1 MVQSSV
7 QLNSTVRG
15 ELSAGSSRKHCAAW
29 PQAQWRYLHFVLP
42 LSTIRWRWGLST
54 GLPENLLQVEKY
66 AVVIVTFLVFTGG
79 RLHGFHAQLKRT
91 RPGEG
96 CQAEGGALR
105 EACGEWG
112 GGVGWGAMHCDP
124 WAWQRALSALTGE
137 TRQPQRKAIF
147 LYRGDSVCNNTRV
160 LAVRPT
166 TWDSCFSRM
175 FWWEEN
181 TQTRKK
187 RKGFLVF
194 AQPLWLNM
202 WKATAYT
209 VSMQYCPMLSSAG
222 VCVTVR
228 PPWWWTGGGHQ
239 YLTVEVALSQ
249 WVLIQPHQP
258 CSVSKRDKCWLL
270 TYTFWFQW
278 FGGFFSFFFF
288 FVCSSCSCCCT
299 EPSRLQNNLK
309 YWLFFHIIWKVTAF

>member
-42 LSTIRWRWGLST
+42 LTIRWRWGLST
-54 GLPENLLQVEKY
+54 GLAENLLQVEKY

-124 WAWQRALSALTGE
+124 WDWQRALSALTGE

-147 LYRGDSVCNNTRV
+147 YTVVTPFVIIPEYLLSD
-160 LAVRPT
+160 
-166 TWDSCFSRM
+166 
-175 FWWEEN
+175 
-181 TQTRKK
+181 
-187 RKGFLVF
+187 
-194 AQPLWLNM
+194 QPLETCVFHGCSDGKKIHRRGKKEKVFLFLPNHCDWICEKLHPILYLCNTAPCLALQGFVWL
-202 WKATAYT
+202 
-209 VSMQYCPMLSSAG
+209 SDHH
-222 VCVTVR
+222 
-228 PPWWWTGGGHQ
+228 GGGP
-239 YLTVEVALSQ
+239 VVGIS
-249 WVLIQPHQP
+249 I
-258 CSVSKRDKCWLL
+258 
-270 TYTFWFQW
+270 
-278 FGGFFSFFFF
+278 
-288 FVCSSCSCCCT
+288 
-299 EPSRLQNNLK
+299 
-309 YWLFFHIIWKVTAF
+309 

>member
-112 GGVGWGAMHCDP
+112 GGVGWGGN
-124 WAWQRALSALTGE
+124 ALWPLSLAKGPFSTDGGDSTTSAKGYF
-137 TRQPQRKAIF
+137 F

-187 RKGFLVF
+187 EKVFLFLPNHCDWICEKLHPILYLCNTAPCLALQGFV
-194 AQPLWLNM
+194 WL
-202 WKATAYT
+202 
-209 VSMQYCPMLSSAG
+209 SDHH
-222 VCVTVR
+222 
-228 PPWWWTGGGHQ
+228 GGGP
-239 YLTVEVALSQ
+239 VVGIS
-249 WVLIQPHQP
+249 I
-258 CSVSKRDKCWLL
+258 
-270 TYTFWFQW
+270 
-278 FGGFFSFFFF
+278 
-288 FVCSSCSCCCT
+288 
-299 EPSRLQNNLK
+299 
-309 YWLFFHIIWKVTAF
+309 

>member
-112 GGVGWGAMHCDP
+112 GGVGWGGNALWPLSLAKGPFSTDSGDSTTSAKGYFFYTVVTPFVIIPEYLLSDQPLETRVFHGCSDGKKIHRRGKKEKVFLFLPNHCDWICEKLHP
-124 WAWQRALSALTGE
+124 ILYLCNTAPCLAL
-137 TRQPQRKAIF
+137 Q
-147 LYRGDSVCNNTRV
+147 
-160 LAVRPT
+160 
-166 TWDSCFSRM
+166 
-175 FWWEEN
+175 
-181 TQTRKK
+181 
-187 RKGFLVF
+187 GFV
-194 AQPLWLNM
+194 WL
-202 WKATAYT
+202 
-209 VSMQYCPMLSSAG
+209 SDHH
-222 VCVTVR
+222 
-228 PPWWWTGGGHQ
+228 GGGP
-239 YLTVEVALSQ
+239 VVGIS
-249 WVLIQPHQP
+249 I
-258 CSVSKRDKCWLL
+258 
-270 TYTFWFQW
+270 
-278 FGGFFSFFFF
+278 
-288 FVCSSCSCCCT
+288 
-299 EPSRLQNNLK
+299 
-309 YWLFFHIIWKVTAF
+309 

>member
-1 MVQSSV
+1 MVHSSV

-112 GGVGWGAMHCDP
+112 GRRGVGGQCTVTLEPGKGPFQHWRGRLDNLSERLFFYTVVTPFVIIPEYLLSDQPLETRVFHGCSDGKKIHRRGKKEKVFLFLPNHCDWICEKLHP
-124 WAWQRALSALTGE
+124 ILYLCNTAPCLAL
-137 TRQPQRKAIF
+137 Q
-147 LYRGDSVCNNTRV
+147 
-160 LAVRPT
+160 
-166 TWDSCFSRM
+166 
-175 FWWEEN
+175 
-181 TQTRKK
+181 
-187 RKGFLVF
+187 GFV
-194 AQPLWLNM
+194 WL
-202 WKATAYT
+202 
-209 VSMQYCPMLSSAG
+209 SDHH
-222 VCVTVR
+222 
-228 PPWWWTGGGHQ
+228 GGGP
-239 YLTVEVALSQ
+239 VVGIS
-249 WVLIQPHQP
+249 I
-258 CSVSKRDKCWLL
+258 
-270 TYTFWFQW
+270 
-278 FGGFFSFFFF
+278 
-288 FVCSSCSCCCT
+288 
-299 EPSRLQNNLK
+299 
-309 YWLFFHIIWKVTAF
+309 